1 MYEQSIDVIVIGAGA
16 AGMMAAATASQR
28 GRGVVLI
35 DHAPHLA
42 EKIRISGGGRCNF
55 TNIRAHAECY
65 LSRNPH
71 FCKSALAQ
79 YTATDFLNLVKRHA
93 IAWHEKKLGQLF
105 CDDSAQNII
114 DMLQAECDAGHTEWR
129 LNTKILA
136 IEQAKNGF
144 IVRTSR
150 EHWYCQSLVVASG
163 GLSIPAI
170 GATGLGYDLARQFG
184 LAITPLSAGLVPLT
198 FEPRD
203 LYTELAGVALDCHA
217 RASTGPSF
225 RENILFTH
233 RGVSGPAILQ
243 ISSYWKPGEEIFL
256 DLLPEHDAAQLFE
269 ETKRTDT
276 LLSNVLADYLPKRFA
291 QAFCATLLD
300 IKPMKQYNN
309 AELALIASRLHN
321 WRVIPS
327 GSQGY
332 KKAEVTCGG
341 VDTADLSSKT
351 MAARRV
357 PGLFFV
363 GEVVDVTGW
372 LGGYNFQWAWSSGW
386 VAGQSA

>member
-1 MYEQSIDVIVIGAGA
+1 MPKQNIDIVVIGAGA

-65 LSRNPH
+65 LSHNPH

-79 YTATDFLNLVKRHA
+79 YTAADFLNLVQRHA
-93 IAWHEKKLGQLF
+93 IPWHEKKLGQLF
-105 CDDSAQNII
+105 CDNSSQDII
-114 DMLQAECDAGHTEWR
+114 DALKAECDAGNTAWR
-129 LNTKILA
+129 LGTKILA

-150 EHWYCQSLVVASG
+150 EHWYCQSLIVASG

-170 GATGLGYDLARQFG
+170 GATGFGYDLARQFG
-184 LAITPLSAGLVPLT
+184 LSVTPLSAGLVPLT

-217 RASTGPSF
+217 RANTGPSF

-269 ETKRTDT
+269 ETQRTDT

-291 QAFCATLLD
+291 QIFCATLLD
-300 IKPMKQYNN
+300 IKPMKQYSK
-309 AELALIASRLHN
+309 AELALLATRLHN
-321 WRVIPS
+321 WRVLPS

-341 VDTADLSSKT
+341 IDTANLSSKT